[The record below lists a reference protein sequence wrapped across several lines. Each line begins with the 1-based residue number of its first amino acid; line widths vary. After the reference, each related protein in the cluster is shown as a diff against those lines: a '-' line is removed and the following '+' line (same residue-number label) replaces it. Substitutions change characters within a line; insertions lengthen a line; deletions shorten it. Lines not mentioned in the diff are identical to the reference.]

1 MMEIYKEMGVSMLL
15 GWESKLVLF
24 QIIYNVNFASVDLS

>member
-1 MMEIYKEMGVSMLL
+1 MVEIYKEMGVSVLL